1 MMKKLALLLCVSA
14 TLAACSSNNEGTLA
28 CEAATKEMTAA
39 VEKMGNPAMTAMM
52 KQQMDAA
59 KASWAAVTDQKALAA
74 ACKQSAEAMKSAM
87 AAMPA
92 APAAK

>member
-1 MMKKLALLLCVSA
+1 MKKLALILCA
-14 TLAACSSNNEGTLA
+14 TAALAACSSNEGTLA

-39 VEKMGNPAMTAMM
+39 VEKMGNPAMTAIM

-74 ACKQSAEAMKSAM
+74 ACKQSAEAMKSAIASM
-87 AAMPA
+87 PAMPA
-92 APAAK
+92 K